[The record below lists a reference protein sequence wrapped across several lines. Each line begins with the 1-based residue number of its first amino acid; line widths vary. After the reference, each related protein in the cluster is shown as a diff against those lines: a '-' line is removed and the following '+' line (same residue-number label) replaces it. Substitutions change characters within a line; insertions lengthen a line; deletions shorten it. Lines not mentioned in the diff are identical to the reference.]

1 MYSFVEADSVSLQK
15 EYISRLKQTQNPNPC
30 ATFVRVSPRIHT
42 TLQHFVS
49 SATRS
54 KCSNIQSHGRGFR
67 WRRHWLNVKTEGLET
82 SILLQYDWYKAYS
95 NSSSLK
101 IILIYSILV
110 ISILPIDAV
119 SMNHFAEHLVI
130 IELLDNVV
138 VMYTYKNSA
147 LRRPSV

>member
-1 MYSFVEADSVSLQK
+1 MYSFVEAIFVSLQK
-15 EYISRLKQTQNPNPC
+15 EYISRLKQTQNPNSC
-30 ATFVRVSPRIHT
+30 ATFVRISPHIHT

-101 IILIYSILV
+101 IILIYSSQLYLYTSRLYKKLRLIRS
-110 ISILPIDAV
+110 SIETARGNRDTP
-119 SMNHFAEHLVI
+119 
-130 IELLDNVV
+130 
-138 VMYTYKNSA
+138 YTYIN
-147 LRRPSV
+147 